1 MWESEKGIQAAVAS
15 FLCLCGEWLF
25 DGRKKRGRPSR
36 QKAAGHKKAA
46 AAKNTWQPVVMGND
60 GTLLDMTFL
69 ACRLRKKRQARR
81 GGALWQWQKKNPG
94 SKISIRD
101 SPFYPQ
107 KCQVRRRPRSRFLL
121 RSGRSSDSRFILLVA
136 SSRSKTISD
145 MVRRSSSVTAAGPS
159 PIFTEFPLK
168 FCYEHLSTR
177 KLNQV

>member
-81 GGALWQWQKKNPG
+81 GGALWQGQKKIPARKYRSGMPFFIHRNVRYAAVLAAVSFYAQAGLLTP
-94 SKISIRD
+94 D
-101 SPFYPQ
+101 SSYWSRLPDQ
-107 KCQVRRRPRSRFLL
+107 KQSVTWCDVRPRLQRRARLRF
-121 RSGRSSDSRFILLVA
+121 SRSSL
-136 SSRSKTISD
+136 
-145 MVRRSSSVTAAGPS
+145 
-159 PIFTEFPLK
+159 
-168 FCYEHLSTR
+168 
-177 KLNQV
+177 